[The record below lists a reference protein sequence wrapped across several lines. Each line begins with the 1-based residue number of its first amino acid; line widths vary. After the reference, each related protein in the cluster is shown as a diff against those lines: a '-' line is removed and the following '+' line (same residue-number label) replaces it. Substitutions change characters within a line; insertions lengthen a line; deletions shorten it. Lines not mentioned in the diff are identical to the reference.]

1 MKKYFLVLL
10 FFCFAY
16 PSSVFAQ
23 MQPNVTST
31 DMPQEKA
38 YVGRVTNII
47 NEGTNTYGAISN
59 PYQNLEITILSKEKK
74 GQKIEIE
81 HGKLFTLK
89 EDLIVK
95 ENEKVVLLAF
105 QRPDGSTEY
114 AITEKYRLDKLIAL
128 TLSFFFLILGLAKF
142 KGLGS
147 ILGLIISFFV
157 IIKWIVPQIL
167 AGNDPLTAT
176 LLGCGVIM
184 ASTIFLAHGFNR
196 KTIVAFGA
204 IIITFFITGF
214 LSLLFVSMA
223 KISGLGSDDAYSLQ
237 LGLGGIVNFKGLFLS
252 GMIIGTLGVLDDIA
266 TSLSASVFELAKTG
280 HYQSFSKLFAAGFR
294 IGTEH
299 ISSLV
304 NTLVLAYAGTS
315 LPLMLFIVIN
325 PSQKPLWSILNS
337 ELIAEE
343 IVRSLVGS
351 FSLVLAVPITLVL
364 AAYISL
370 RLRMRK

>member
-1 MKKYFLVLL
+1 MKRYLLVLFL
-10 FFCFAY
+10 AFLAF
-16 PSSVFAQ
+16 PSYAFSQ
-23 MQPNVTST
+23 ERPDVTSS
-31 DMPQEKA
+31 DMPQETV
-38 YVGRVTNII
+38 YVGKVTNII
-47 NEGTNTYGAISN
+47 SEGSQTYGTVTN
-59 PYQNLEITILSKEKK
+59 PYQNLEVTILSKEKK
-74 GQKIEIE
+74 GEKITIE

-105 QRPDGSTEY
+105 QRPDGSLEY
-114 AITEKYRLDKLIAL
+114 TIAEKYRLDKLIAL
-128 TLSFFFLILGLAKF
+128 VLSFFFLVVGLAKF

-147 ILGLIISFFV
+147 ILGLAVSFFV

-167 AGNDPLTAT
+167 AGNDPLTTT

-184 ASTIFLAHGFNR
+184 AATIFLAHGFSK
-196 KTIVAFGA
+196 KTLVSFAS
-204 IIITFFITGF
+204 IILTFFITGI
-214 LSLLFVSMA
+214 LSLFFVSMA

-252 GMIIGTLGVLDDIA
+252 GMIIGALGVLDDIT
-266 TSLSASVFELAKTG
+266 TSLSASIFELVKTG
-280 HYQSFSKLFAAGFR
+280 HYKNFTKLFMAGFR

-364 AAYISL
+364 ASFVAL
-370 RLRMRK
+370 RLKIDK